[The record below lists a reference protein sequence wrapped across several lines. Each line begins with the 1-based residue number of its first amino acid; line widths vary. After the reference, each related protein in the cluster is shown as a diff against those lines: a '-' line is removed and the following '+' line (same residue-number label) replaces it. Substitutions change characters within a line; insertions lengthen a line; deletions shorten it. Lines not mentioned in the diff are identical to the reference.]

1 MSAEDRSRIL
11 NWVHNLIE
19 EHAAD
24 INLDEGESEIFVSTE
39 IEGKIHDF
47 VVRVEVL

>member
-1 MSAEDRSRIL
+1 MSQEQQARVL
-11 NWVHNLIE
+11 KWVHNLIE

-39 IEGKIHDF
+39 IEGVFHDF

>member
-1 MSAEDRSRIL
+1 MSVGAQSQIL

-39 IEGKIHDF
+39 IEGKFHDF